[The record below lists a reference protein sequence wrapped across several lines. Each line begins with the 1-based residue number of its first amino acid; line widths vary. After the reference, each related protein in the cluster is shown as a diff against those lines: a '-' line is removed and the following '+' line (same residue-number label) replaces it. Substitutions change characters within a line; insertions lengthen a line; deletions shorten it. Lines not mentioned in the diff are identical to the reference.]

1 MENVSNSNE
10 KTKFTSLFS
19 KRLRETR
26 NERGIKLKEF
36 AEKIDV
42 SINALSNYE
51 NGKRIPP
58 CDILRKMAIF
68 LGVSADY
75 LIGVSDENIV
85 SDSAPDTENII
96 KALIT
101 ISQLSD
107 TEFEAFPDDCY
118 GNKITCCINFYN
130 TVIRDFFIE
139 YGNVREFMKSSDFAD
154 YLKNGLKDTLIK
166 KYVDKCTLINGKLV
180 YTNSLDFDALS
191 EDDLPF

>member
-1 MENVSNSNE
+1 MENVSNE
-10 KTKFTSLFS
+10 KTKFASLFS

-58 CDILRKMAIF
+58 CDILRKMAVF
-68 LGVSADY
+68 LGVSTDY
-75 LIGVSDENIV
+75 LIGVSDE
-85 SDSAPDTENII
+85 SDISESTLDTENII

-107 TEFEAFPDDCY
+107 VNFEVLDGY
-118 GNKITCCINFYN
+118 NGNTCRINFYN
-130 TVIRDFFIE
+130 NVIGDFFEE
-139 YGNVREFMKSSDFAD
+139 YKNVREFMKSSDFAD
-154 YLKNGLKDTLIK
+154 YLKSGLKDTLIK
-166 KYVDKCTLINGKLV
+166 KYVGKCTLINGKLV
-180 YTNSLDFDALS
+180 YTKSLDFDTLIS